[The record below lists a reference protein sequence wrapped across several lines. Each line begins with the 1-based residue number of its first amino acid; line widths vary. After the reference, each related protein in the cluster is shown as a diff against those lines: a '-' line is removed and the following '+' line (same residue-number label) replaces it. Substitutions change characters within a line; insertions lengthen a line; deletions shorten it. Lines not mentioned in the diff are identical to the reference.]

1 MRIVHVILS
10 RGFAGS
16 ERSTAES
23 CNAQCAEHELL
34 LVVRRSHTSRSG
46 LSILEHVDARVRVAV
61 VPDRWFTRRRIASE
75 LAAFAPDVIH
85 THLRR
90 ATRLVTQIRPRAAT
104 IATLHLN
111 VNGPQFLELDGLIC
125 NAYWQQREIPA
136 SYPGLVFKLEN
147 SLTPHRRLA
156 PDEIVALRRELGA
169 GPGEFLVGGV
179 GRLAYSKGWDTLI
192 LAFERAHPPN
202 ARLAILGEG
211 RERRRLARLARR
223 AGTRVLL
230 AGFRRNVKDYYQA
243 LDLFVCPSRREPL
256 PRVILEALDG
266 GVPVVASTADGC
278 RELLERYPGDLFPVE
293 DVEALA
299 ALLARHAAEPVGR
312 RTVDLSA
319 HHVAA
324 VNRSILAAYRAVIA
338 QRATRAAPDTRTAG
352 ATTAGGG

>member
-34 LVVRRSHTSRSG
+34 LVVRRSHASRSG
-46 LSILEHVDARVRVAV
+46 LSILEHLDARVRVAV
-61 VPDRWFTRRRIASE
+61 VPDRWFTRRRLARE

-90 ATRLVTQIRPRAAT
+90 ATRLVTQIRPPAAT
-104 IATLHLN
+104 IATLHLH
-111 VNGPQFLELDGLIC
+111 VNGPQFLDLDGLIC
-125 NAYWQQREIPA
+125 NAFWQQRDIPA
-136 SYPGLVFKLEN
+136 SYRGLVFKLEN

-156 PDEIVALRRELGA
+156 TDEIAALRHELGA
-169 GPGEFLVGGV
+169 GPGDLLIGGV
-179 GRLAYSKGWDTLI
+179 GRLAHSKGWDTLI
-192 LAFERAHPPN
+192 AAFARAQPPA

-211 RERRRLARLARR
+211 RERRRLARE
-223 AGTRVLL
+223 AGPRVLL

-243 LDLFVCPSRREPL
+243 FDLFVCPSRREPL

-266 GVPVVASTADGC
+266 GVPVVASTAEGC

-293 DVEALA
+293 DVDALA
-299 ALLARHAAEPVGR
+299 ALLARHATERPGR
-312 RTVDLSA
+312 RTVDLSV
-319 HHVAA
+319 HEVAA
-324 VNRSILAAYRAVIA
+324 VNRSIVAAYRAVVA
-338 QRATRAAPDTRTAG
+338 HRAARTTPG
-352 ATTAGGG
+352 APTAATGGAAAGGG